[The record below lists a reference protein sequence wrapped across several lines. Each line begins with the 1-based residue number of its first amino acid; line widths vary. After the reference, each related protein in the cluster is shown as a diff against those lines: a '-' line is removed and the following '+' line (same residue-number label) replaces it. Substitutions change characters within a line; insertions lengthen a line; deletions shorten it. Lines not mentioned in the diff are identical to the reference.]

1 MPEDIF
7 FDINQS
13 ITKFIILFSRIML
26 PLMLLGLI
34 SIILRFIL
42 SLVIH
47 DDFKR
52 SRSDLSTTRDSV
64 FKPIT
69 PLSQFT
75 AKHEAEI
82 IKVGAKKSDFK
93 AYALQELETFF
104 ENEHIRHQDILAD
117 KTGNYSIRVKQNS
130 REAMMTIYA
139 EILKSF
145 KRVYCEKREKE
156 LKIDQDFNA
165 LQNQEID
172 IAITV
177 YDKWKDIPNKYK
189 VQK

>member
-1 MPEDIF
+1 MTKDIF
-7 FDINQS
+7 LDINQ
-13 ITKFIILFSRIML
+13 FIIQFRILSSRIML
-26 PLMLLGLI
+26 PLVLLVSI
-34 SIILRFIL
+34 PIILRFIL

-52 SRSDLSTTRDSV
+52 SRSDLSTIRDSV
-64 FKPIT
+64 VKPIT

-93 AYALQELETFF
+93 AYALQEIETFF
-104 ENEHIRHQDILAD
+104 ENEHIRHQEILAD
-117 KTGNYSIRVKQNS
+117 NTGNYSIRVKQNS

-145 KRVYCEKREKE
+145 KRVYQDKREKE
-156 LKIDQDFNA
+156 LKIDRDFNT

-177 YDKWKDIPNKYK
+177 YDKWKEIPKQYK